1 MSFFGA
7 LRMSFRSVAI
17 AVALLLA
24 TPTLAQ
30 TPPAERQITVSSIP
44 GIVAPGAQWKMV
56 WSGTDDADGIVGTS
70 DGGVIFAQRAVSRVR
85 KLDPDGKTSVLV
97 ENTDAAGSLAVDDQ
111 GQIIAVLR
119 DHPSVA
125 VLTPE
130 HKLIT
135 DNYYGARFKGAAD
148 LVVEKRG
155 GLYVTESQRTPWPG
169 VYYIAPDGKMF
180 SFGDG
185 MRANGIALSPDE
197 KTLYVSNRDNI
208 VIIELRP
215 DGTGSNNRHES
226 EKLRGQGVN
235 GDGMTVDAAGRVYVS
250 TQTGVQILSPD
261 GKFIGEIPSPRIVT
275 SVAFS
280 GPDKKALFIITR
292 GSKGADGAESKL
304 PTARTIY
311 AIPTLAQGYLGRAK

>member
-1 MSFFGA
+1 
-7 LRMSFRSVAI
+7 MSFRSVAI
-17 AVALLLA
+17 ALALLLA

-56 WSGTDDADGIVGTS
+56 WSGTDDADG
-70 DGGVIFAQRAVSRVR
+70 A
-85 KLDPDGKTSVLV
+85 K
-97 ENTDAAGSLAVDDQ
+97 
-111 GQIIAVLR
+111 
-119 DHPSVA
+119 
-125 VLTPE
+125 
-130 HKLIT
+130 
-135 DNYYGARFKGAAD
+135 FKGAAD

-197 KTLYVSNRDNI
+197 TTLYVSNRDNI

-215 DGTGSNNRHES
+215 DGTGGNNRHES

-275 SVAFS
+275 SVAFA

>member
-1 MSFFGA
+1 MSV
-7 LRMSFRSVAI
+7 RAI
-17 AVALLLA
+17 AIIVALLFA
-24 TPTLAQ
+24 TPTPGQ
-30 TPPAERQITVSSIP
+30 TPSGERQVTISAIA
-44 GIVAPGAQWKMV
+44 GIVAPGAQWRMV

-70 DGGVIFAQRAVSRVR
+70 DGGVIFAQREVNRVR
-85 KLDPDGKTSVLV
+85 KVDADGKTSVVV
-97 ENTDAAGSLAVDDQ
+97 ENTDAAGSLAIDYQ
-111 GQIIAVLR
+111 GRILAVLR

-125 VLTPE
+125 VLAPE
-130 HKLIT
+130 HKLLT
-135 DNYYGARFKGAAD
+135 DNYYGAKFQGAAD

-155 GLYVTESQRTPWPG
+155 GMYITESRRNPWPG
-169 VYYIAPDGKMF
+169 VYYLAPDGKMF

-197 KTLYVSNRDNI
+197 KTLYVSNRNNI
-208 VIIELRP
+208 VIIGLRP

-250 TQTGVQILSPD
+250 TQTGVQILSPE
-261 GKFIGEIPSPRIVT
+261 GKFVGEIPSPRIVT

-280 GPDKKALFIITR
+280 GPEKKTLFIITR

-311 AIPTLAQGYLGRAK
+311 AIQMLAQGYLGRAK